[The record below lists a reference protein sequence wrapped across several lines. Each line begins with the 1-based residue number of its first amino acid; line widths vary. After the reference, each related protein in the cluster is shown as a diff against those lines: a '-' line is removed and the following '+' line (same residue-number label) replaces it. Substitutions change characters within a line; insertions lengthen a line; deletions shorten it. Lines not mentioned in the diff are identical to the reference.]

1 MFEKLKHCK
10 VLFSWDGSVQQIV
23 LVLSDF
29 EVELVQ
35 SLINIF
41 TNYSDSAW
49 LRGDN
54 ITSLIVTCGSLD

>member
-10 VLFSWDGSVQQIV
+10 VLFSWDGSVQQIL

-41 TNYSDSAW
+41 TNYSDSVW